1 MAHEKAIDYLI
12 EKYPDY
18 TIGYSDHTLNISS
31 SIAAVALGARIIE
44 KHITI
49 SKKDK
54 FPDAFFSLE
63 FNDLA
68 SSGKHLKP
76 LLPSCF
82 LLIHDLSR
90 YFDAGFIQVFKE
102 SIFFKI
108 WSVWFLKYTLS
119 VEHLSVA

>member
-1 MAHEKAIDYLI
+1 MKEQGEYFLSSKVLLL
-12 EKYPDY
+12 
-18 TIGYSDHTLNISS
+18 SLTLKS
-31 SIAAVALGARIIE
+31 
-44 KHITI
+44 
-49 SKKDK
+49 
-54 FPDAFFSLE
+54 FFSLE